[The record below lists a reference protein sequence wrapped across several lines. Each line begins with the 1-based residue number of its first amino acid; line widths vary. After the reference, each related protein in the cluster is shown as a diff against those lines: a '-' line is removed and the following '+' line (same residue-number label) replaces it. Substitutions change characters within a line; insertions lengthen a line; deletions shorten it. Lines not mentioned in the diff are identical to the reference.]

1 MCLAEVMFPV
11 RICMVV
17 SDRLRRK
24 KEIYGARSKGSIYG
38 TIRQLFTIVYHYG
51 RSYNVAAL
59 AVQHANIMC
68 LLAIVET
75 NLSSEQLNRAIYLT
89 NQNMFIHY

>member
-1 MCLAEVMFPV
+1 MCLTEIMFPV
-11 RICMVV
+11 RICMVI

-24 KEIYGARSKGSIYG
+24 TEIYGARSKGSVYG
-38 TIRQLFTIVYHYG
+38 TIRQPFTIVYYYG
-51 RSYNVAAL
+51 QSYNAAAL
-59 AVQHANIMC
+59 AVQHANIMY

-89 NQNMFIHY
+89 N

>member
-11 RICMVV
+11 GICMGI

-24 KEIYGARSKGSIYG
+24 TEIYEARSKGSVYG
-38 TIRQLFTIVYHYG
+38 TIRQPFTIVYHYG

-59 AVQHANIMC
+59 VAQHANIMC

-89 NQNMFIHY
+89 N